1 MPSGIAGV
9 PEQDHN
15 QVDTSTADNMLQH
28 NAVQQTINYSGYH
41 NSTNDHEAQSSGL
54 ASSSN
59 SGTQTDTTLPSTAR
73 SITWIPVAD
82 EIQPVHDVD
91 METMLAMT
99 NQHNEEQEVLAELAH
114 YTTHGDVNDIDSIE
128 IHQRQI
134 GRADK
139 EEEETDHDFTF
150 ISASIYAAAVMFQ
163 WITIIAIMVCAT
175 GVKPDLT
182 SEEDEFPELTK
193 YLEAM
198 PLQPTTNHDIGY
210 GPWLLPRVQ
219 QDGEFGV
226 YALSKDTKTTTRLC
240 TSYAK
245 WVDISARYPT

>member
-1 MPSGIAGV
+1 M
-9 PEQDHN
+9 
-15 QVDTSTADNMLQH
+15 
-28 NAVQQTINYSGYH
+28 
-41 NSTNDHEAQSSGL
+41 
-54 ASSSN
+54 
-59 SGTQTDTTLPSTAR
+59 
-73 SITWIPVAD
+73 
-82 EIQPVHDVD
+82 
-91 METMLAMT
+91 
-99 NQHNEEQEVLAELAH
+99 AELAH

-134 GRADK
+134 GRIDK
-139 EEEETDHDFTF
+139 EEETDHDSTF
-150 ISASIYAAAVMFQ
+150 ISVSIYAAAVMLQ
-163 WITIIAIMVCAT
+163 WITIIAIMACAT

-198 PLQPTTNHDIGY
+198 PLQPTTNHEPLQPTTNHDIGY